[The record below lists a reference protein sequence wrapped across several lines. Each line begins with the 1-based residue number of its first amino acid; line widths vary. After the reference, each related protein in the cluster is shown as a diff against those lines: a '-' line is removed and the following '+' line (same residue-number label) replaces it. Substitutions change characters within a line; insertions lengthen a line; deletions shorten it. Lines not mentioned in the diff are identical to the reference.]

1 MSSSN
6 GVMMT
11 VLGTPIPPTNAP
23 PVPAATAKRPMRR
36 KAYGKRRVNW
46 FPLLLLTPLLVIMV
60 IFFVVPL
67 SRSVVISFFHFS
79 GPGTFDSSQ
88 LTIQNYKDFLSS
100 PFYLGI
106 LRRTFMMSLIV
117 TILCV
122 AIGYPVSYYMMQ
134 LSGRKQQIYM
144 FCYLA
149 PWLINVVVKAFGWTL
164 ILSPAGYINTILLNL
179 GIIQT
184 PLHLMYNDFSMIV
197 GLTQGEMV
205 FAVMPILASLVSIN
219 PELRSAAAD
228 LGASRVKTFMRITL
242 PLSLPGIVAG
252 SVFVFTMSMAAYTT
266 PALLGGVKVRVMSYI
281 AYQQNTSTLN
291 FPFGSAVSVI
301 LVIFTI
307 VVVQVYMRAMASG
320 KRKVI
325 FR

>member
-1 MSSSN
+1 
-6 GVMMT
+6 MM
-11 VLGTPIPPTNAP
+11 
-23 PVPAATAKRPMRR
+23 R
-36 KAYGKRRVNW
+36 KAYGRRRVNW
-46 FPLLLLTPLLVIMV
+46 FPLLLLTPLLLIMAG
-60 IFFVVPL
+60 FFVVPL
-67 SRSVVISFFHFS
+67 TRSVVISFFHFT
-79 GPGTFDSSQ
+79 GPGTYDSSH
-88 LTIQNYKDFLSS
+88 LTIENYKDFVLS

-106 LRRTFMMSLIV
+106 LRRTFMVSLIV
-117 TILCV
+117 TLLCV
-122 AIGYPVSYYMMQ
+122 VIGYPVSYYMMQ
-134 LSGRKQQIYM
+134 LSGRKQQLYM

-164 ILSPAGYINTILLNL
+164 ILSPAGYINRILLDL
-179 GIIQT
+179 GLIHA
-184 PLHLMYNDFSMIV
+184 PLQLIYNDFAMII

-205 FAVMPILASLVSIN
+205 FAVMPILASLVAMN

-228 LGASRVKTFMRITL
+228 LGANRVQAFVRIIL

-266 PALLGGVKVRVMSYI
+266 PALLGGVKVRVMSYV
-281 AYQQNTSTLN
+281 AFQQNTSTLN

-301 LVIFTI
+301 LVLFTI
-307 VVVQVYMRAMASG
+307 VVVQMYLRAMASG